1 MRPASRTV
9 IQTVPVPIERV
20 FALLTD
26 PNRMAEW
33 LPGCGGTQSDKPLR
47 KGVRFKVR
55 FGQRMTEFEA
65 VDFAPPTTFG
75 WVDRGGRNGWKP
87 FFRLDPSAQST
98 AVIVRYRSAPPT
110 PIACLHR
117 RIYEQRR

>member
-33 LPGCGGTQSDKPLR
+33 LP
-47 KGVRFKVR
+47 
-55 FGQRMTEFEA
+55 
-65 VDFAPPTTFG
+65 
-75 WVDRGGRNGWKP
+75 
-87 FFRLDPSAQST
+87 
-98 AVIVRYRSAPPT
+98 
-110 PIACLHR
+110 
-117 RIYEQRR
+117 